1 VKRFRYTIHNM
12 IGHPLMEVLH
22 LIGLDAAS
30 RWIHDVTLPEDD
42 NDGTDTWD
50 RGEHVGGNSNERR

>member
-1 VKRFRYTIHNM
+1 M

-30 RWIHDVTLPEDD
+30 RWIHDVTLPKDAD
-42 NDGTDTWD
+42 NGVDAWD
-50 RGEHVGGNSNERR
+50 RGEYVEDASNERR

>member
-1 VKRFRYTIHNM
+1 MRRFRFTIHNM

-30 RWIHDVTLPEDD
+30 QWIHDVTLPKDD
-42 NDGTDTWD
+42 NDGVEAWD
-50 RGEHVGGNSNERR
+50 RGEHTGDASDERS